1 MVAFS
6 NNALDSI
13 INEANNKYILGHKME
28 ALEQYKLYEDLLTD
42 HFYKNYDQEVQSIYQ
57 TYEIDEK
64 ELENT
69 KSENQLIIFLL
80 LSTVI
85 FLIICLY
92 IYKVLRKKYKELVE
106 ARKELYSAKQLAEYS
121 IKNKSLMI
129 SNMSHEIRTPLNA
142 LTGFSE
148 ILTLEDIDEYYK
160 SQCLDIIKLNSELLT
175 KLIND
180 VINVRGTEINELEFT
195 ISECDII
202 SLCQKVVK
210 IMNKIKDCD
219 AEIIFTTDIESL
231 TIYTDIERIQQII
244 INLMNNAIK
253 FCKNGTITLSVNKTN
268 DNIVTFSVSDTG
280 CGIPSQLQNKIFE
293 RFEKLN
299 ENISGTGLGLSIC
312 KLIIERLN
320 GKIYL
325 DTTYKNGA
333 KFVFNHP
340 VKIN

>member
-1 MVAFS
+1 
-6 NNALDSI
+6 
-13 INEANNKYILGHKME
+13 
-28 ALEQYKLYEDLLTD
+28 
-42 HFYKNYDQEVQSIYQ
+42 
-57 TYEIDEK
+57 
-64 ELENT
+64 
-69 KSENQLIIFLL
+69 
-80 LSTVI
+80 
-85 FLIICLY
+85 
-92 IYKVLRKKYKELVE
+92 
-106 ARKELYSAKQLAEYS
+106 
-121 IKNKSLMI
+121 MI

-148 ILTLEDIDEYYK
+148 ILTLEDIDECYK

-280 CGIPSQLQNKIFE
+280 WSCDRTPQAE
-293 RFEKLN
+293 
-299 ENISGTGLGLSIC
+299 
-312 KLIIERLN
+312 
-320 GKIYL
+320 YL
-325 DTTYKNGA
+325 MR
-333 KFVFNHP
+333 
-340 VKIN
+340 